1 MRSFLIRRLIGLVF
15 VLVGVSLVTFIL
27 SHVLPADPAR
37 VALGGKAGAEQYEA
51 MREQMGL
58 DRPLYVQYATYVGN
72 LLRGDLGYSYT
83 SKRPVRD
90 DLLDY
95 FPASL
100 ELMTV
105 SLMLAAAVAIPLGV
119 LSAARPA
126 RPVDRVAT
134 LLTVFGA
141 AMPLFLLGLLF
152 QVVFYKQLGWLPATG
167 RIDVELGEPNRFTGI
182 FTLDSLLTGDWPR
195 LANSLKHLILPAVT
209 LAMPATAILLQM
221 VRTSMIESLGRD
233 YVRTARSKGIAE
245 RQVIYGHALRNALLP
260 TLTSFGLLIGALL
273 SGAFLVEVVYT
284 FPGLGMYVLNAIL
297 RSEFSAIISTT
308 LLVAAVYVVA
318 NVLVDVAYVL
328 VDPRIRYS

>member
-167 RIDVELGEPNRFTGI
+167 RIDVELGEPNRITGI

>member
-15 VLVGVSLVTFIL
+15 VLIGVSLVTFIL

-51 MREQMGL
+51 MRERMGL

-100 ELMTV
+100 ELMSV
-105 SLMLAAAVAIPLGV
+105 ALVLAAAIGIPLGV

-126 RPVDRVAT
+126 RSVDRVAT

-167 RIDVELGEPNRFTGI
+167 RIDVELGEPNRITGI

-328 VDPRIRYS
+328 VDPRIRYA

>member
-51 MREQMGL
+51 MRERMGL
-58 DRPLYVQYATYVGN
+58 DRPLFVQYATYVGN

-100 ELMTV
+100 ELMSV
-105 SLMLAAAVAIPLGV
+105 ALVLAAAIGIPLGV

-126 RPVDRVAT
+126 RSVDRLAT

-167 RIDVELGEPNRFTGI
+167 RIDVELGEPNRITGI
-182 FTLDSLLTGDWPR
+182 FTLDSLVSGDWPR

-308 LLVAAVYVVA
+308 LLVAVVYVVA

-328 VDPRIRYS
+328 VDPRIRYA

>member
-1 MRSFLIRRLIGLVF
+1 MRSFLIRRLFGLVF

-37 VALGGKAGAEQYEA
+37 VALGGKAGAEQYEG

-58 DRPLYVQYATYVGN
+58 DRPLYVQYAVYVGS
-72 LLRGDLGYSYT
+72 LLHGDLGYSYT
-83 SKRPVRD
+83 TKRPVRD

-100 ELMTV
+100 ELMSV
-105 SLMLAAAVAIPLGV
+105 ALILAATIAIPLGV

-167 RIDVELGEPNRFTGI
+167 RIDVELGEPTRITGI
-182 FTLDSLLTGDWPR
+182 FTLDSLLAGDWPR

-221 VRTSMIESLGRD
+221 VRTSMIDSLGRD

-297 RSEFSAIISTT
+297 RSEFSAIVSTT
-308 LLVAAVYVVA
+308 LLVAAVYVIA
-318 NVLVDVAYVL
+318 NVLVDIAYVL
-328 VDPRIRYS
+328 VDPRIRYA

>member
-37 VALGGKAGAEQYEA
+37 VALGGKAGSEQYEA

-58 DRPLYVQYATYVGN
+58 DRPLYVQYAVYVGS
-72 LLRGDLGYSYT
+72 LLHGDLGYSYT
-83 SKRPVRD
+83 TKRPVRD

-100 ELMTV
+100 ELMSV
-105 SLMLAAAVAIPLGV
+105 ALILAATIAIPLGV

-167 RIDVELGEPNRFTGI
+167 RIDVELGEPTRITGI
-182 FTLDSLLTGDWPR
+182 FTLDSLLAGDWPR

-221 VRTSMIESLGRD
+221 VRTSMIDSLGRD

-297 RSEFSAIISTT
+297 RSEFSAIVSTT
-308 LLVAAVYVVA
+308 LLVAAVYVIA
-318 NVLVDVAYVL
+318 NVLVDIAYAL
-328 VDPRIRYS
+328 VDPRIRYA

>member
-58 DRPLYVQYATYVGN
+58 DRPLYVQYAVYVGS
-72 LLRGDLGYSYT
+72 LLHGDLGYSYT
-83 SKRPVRD
+83 TKRPVRD

-100 ELMTV
+100 ELMSV
-105 SLMLAAAVAIPLGV
+105 ALILAATIAIPLGV

-167 RIDVELGEPNRFTGI
+167 RIDVELGEPTRITGI
-182 FTLDSLLTGDWPR
+182 FTLDSLLAGDWPR

-221 VRTSMIESLGRD
+221 VRTSMIDSLGRD

-297 RSEFSAIISTT
+297 RSEFSAIVSTT
-308 LLVAAVYVVA
+308 LLVAAVYVIA
-318 NVLVDVAYVL
+318 NVLVDIAYVL
-328 VDPRIRYS
+328 VDPRIRYA

>member
-1 MRSFLIRRLIGLVF
+1 MRSFLIRRLFGLVF
-15 VLVGVSLVTFIL
+15 VLVGVSFVTFIL

-58 DRPLYVQYATYVGN
+58 DRPLYVQYAVYVGN
-72 LLRGDLGYSYT
+72 LLHGDLGYSYT

-105 SLMLAAAVAIPLGV
+105 ALILAASVAIPLGV

-126 RPVDRVAT
+126 HPVDRVAT

-167 RIDVELGEPNRFTGI
+167 RIDVQLGEPNRITGLFTV
-182 FTLDSLLTGDWPR
+182 DSFLTGDWPR
-195 LANSLKHLILPAVT
+195 FANSLKHLILPAVT

-260 TLTSFGLLIGALL
+260 TLTSLGLLIGALL

-308 LLVAAVYVVA
+308 LLVAAVYVIA
-318 NVLVDVAYVL
+318 NVLVDIAYVL
-328 VDPRIRYS
+328 VDPRIRYA

>member
-1 MRSFLIRRLIGLVF
+1 MRSFLIRRLLGLVF

-27 SHVLPADPAR
+27 YHVLPADPAR

-167 RIDVELGEPNRFTGI
+167 RIDVELGEPNRITGI

>member
-51 MREQMGL
+51 MRERMGL
-58 DRPLYVQYATYVGN
+58 DRPLFVQYVTYVGN

-100 ELMTV
+100 ELMSV
-105 SLMLAAAVAIPLGV
+105 ALVLAAAIGIPLGV

-126 RPVDRVAT
+126 RSVDRVAT

-167 RIDVELGEPNRFTGI
+167 RIDVELGEPNRITGI
-182 FTLDSLLTGDWPR
+182 FTLDSVLTGDWPR

-328 VDPRIRYS
+328 VDPRIRYA

>member
-1 MRSFLIRRLIGLVF
+1 MRSFLIRRLIGLVC

-58 DRPLYVQYATYVGN
+58 DRPLYVQYAVYVGS
-72 LLRGDLGYSYT
+72 LLHGDLGYSYT
-83 SKRPVRD
+83 TKRPVRD

-100 ELMTV
+100 ELMSV
-105 SLMLAAAVAIPLGV
+105 ALILAATIAIPLGV

-167 RIDVELGEPNRFTGI
+167 RIDVELGEPTRITGI
-182 FTLDSLLTGDWPR
+182 FTLDSLLAGDWPR

-221 VRTSMIESLGRD
+221 VRTSMIDSLGRD

-297 RSEFSAIISTT
+297 RSEFSAIVSTT
-308 LLVAAVYVVA
+308 LLVAAVYVIA
-318 NVLVDVAYVL
+318 NVLVDIAYVL
-328 VDPRIRYS
+328 VDPRIRYA

>member
-51 MREQMGL
+51 MRERMGL

-100 ELMTV
+100 ELMSV
-105 SLMLAAAVAIPLGV
+105 ALVLAAVIGIPLGV

-126 RPVDRVAT
+126 RLVDRVAT

-167 RIDVELGEPNRFTGI
+167 RIDVELGEPNRITGI

-328 VDPRIRYS
+328 VDPRIRYA

>member
-51 MREQMGL
+51 MRERMGL

-100 ELMTV
+100 ELMSV
-105 SLMLAAAVAIPLGV
+105 ALVLAAAIGIPLGV

-126 RPVDRVAT
+126 RLVDRVAT

-167 RIDVELGEPNRFTGI
+167 RIDVELGEPNRITGI

-328 VDPRIRYS
+328 VDPRIRYA